1 MNDIIDQVNAVHR
14 EVGGGKLGTEEART
28 VLLRRSYD
36 AEIDDVWD
44 ALTSPDRIG
53 RWFLPVTGDLR
64 LGGNYQFAGNAGG
77 EILVCE
83 PPRRVRATWLFGE
96 MPPSEV
102 EVRLSPGA
110 DGQTDFELEH
120 IAVVDPDMWSQFG
133 PGAVGVGWDG
143 AVLGLALHL
152 RGATISPA
160 EAEAWQKSPEAR
172 DFMTRCSEA
181 WGVAYRAAGAT
192 ADEAAAAVAG
202 TTAAYVPPTES

>member
-1 MNDIIDQVNAVHR
+1 MNDIIEQFNAVQR
-14 EVGGGKLGTEEART
+14 EVGSGKVGTDEART
-28 VLLRRSYD
+28 VLLRRSYE

-44 ALTSPDRIG
+44 ALSNPDRIG
-53 RWFLPVTGDLR
+53 RWFLPVSGDLR
-64 LGGNYQFAGNAGG
+64 LGGTFQFTGNAGG

-83 PPRRVRATWLFGE
+83 PPRRVRATWVFGE

-110 DGQTDFELEH
+110 AGKTEFELEH
-120 IAVVDPDMWSQFG
+120 IVAVDEHWKNFG

-152 RGATISPA
+152 RGETISPA
-160 EAEAWQKSPEAR
+160 EAEAWQSSPEAR

-181 WGVAYRAAGAT
+181 WGVAHRAAGAT
-192 ADEAAAAVAG
+192 EDDAAAAVAG
-202 TTAAYVPPTES
+202 TLAFYVPPQA